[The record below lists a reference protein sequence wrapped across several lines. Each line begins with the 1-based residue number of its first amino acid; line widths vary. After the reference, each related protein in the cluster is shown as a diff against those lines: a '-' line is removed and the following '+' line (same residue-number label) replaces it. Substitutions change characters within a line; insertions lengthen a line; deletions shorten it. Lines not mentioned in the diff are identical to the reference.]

1 MNSYTLGRAPLRGY
15 RNSPTFDAESE
26 GLGSAMTGFIK
37 LSVSDMSQ
45 LPAGA
50 QTSGLSVR
58 IVARRKTGTAGEV
71 SFQIPMTLTAPAPG
85 GSGASFAVKSG
96 LGSSIKWFLPLQPAL
111 VLNADEV
118 VYVPSGDELFTTAYS
133 KYYYY
138 YYY

>member
-15 RNSPTFDAESE
+15 RNSPTFDAASE

-58 IVARRKTGTAGEV
+58 IVARRKTGTVGEV
-71 SFQIPMTLTAPAPG
+71 SFQIPMTLTAPAG
-85 GSGASFAVKSG
+85 GSGALLAVKSG

-133 KYYYY
+133 K
-138 YYY
+138 

>member
-15 RNSPTFDAESE
+15 RNSPTFDAASE

-37 LSVSDMSQ
+37 LSVADMSQ

-58 IVARRKTGTAGEV
+58 IVARRKTGTGEV
-71 SFQIPMTLTAPAPG
+71 TFQIPMTLTAPATG
-85 GSGASFAVKSG
+85 GSEASLAVKSG
-96 LGSSIKWFLPLQPAL
+96 LESSIKWFLPLQPAL

-133 KYYYY
+133 KYC
-138 YYY
+138 